1 MVSEGP
7 GHPRTSSGTC
17 ISQLSTSVRWGGTSS
32 YWAAD
37 LSLWKPLVGAKARC
51 RRLIHCWAEVL
62 PAGTWEAPITW
73 KVPWAQGRQKRPCL
87 SLVQHAGGAGLTLA
101 LLLTSCTYR
110 FGWEGV
116 RGWKHAPDLL
126 VGVLMPSLVWISG
139 HGCVVQGLKVH
150 SFHAD
155 WPINASH

>member
-1 MVSEGP
+1 M
-7 GHPRTSSGTC
+7 
-17 ISQLSTSVRWGGTSS
+17 
-32 YWAAD
+32 
-37 LSLWKPLVGAKARC
+37 
-51 RRLIHCWAEVL
+51 L
-62 PAGTWEAPITW
+62 PAGTREAPITW
-73 KVPWAQGRQKRPCL
+73 KVPWAQGRQKRPGL
-87 SLVQHAGGAGLTLA
+87 SLVQHAGGAGPTLA

-155 WPINASH
+155 WPINARLSHYFICSSARSQGFLGPSLTNACTGTFQGILGLCPVLPCFLSPLEPSPRLVPACL